1 MVYGKPPH
9 HHTLIFLGVY
19 SDIADKWFFLQPST
33 ATLLLMISGGLSL
46 LHVFDDDQNLSYL
59 QALLS
64 LFCRN
69 CFLNY
74 SEAFTGS
81 YKKSKNVA

>member
-1 MVYGKPPH
+1 
-9 HHTLIFLGVY
+9 LIFLGVN

-33 ATLLLMISGGLSL
+33 AIPLLLISGGLSI
-46 LHVFDDDQNLSYL
+46 LHVFDDDQNLSNL

-64 LFCRN
+64 LFCHN